1 METDAIFR
9 IYSMTKP
16 ITAVAALLLVDEE
29 KLALDAP
36 VSRYLP
42 ELEDLEVLDPGTRRG
57 ERLMLELRLNA
68 GIPTER
74 LEAWLALEGDDVRR
88 RAIEQ
93 GYRQGLLEEREGC
106 VRLTERGR
114 LLADSLLCQLV

>member
-42 ELEDLEVLDPGTRRG
+42 ELEDLEVLVETPYTKSRSRWS
-57 ERLMLELRLNA
+57 ESPA
-68 GIPTER
+68 P
-74 LEAWLALEGDDVRR
+74 VR
-88 RAIEQ
+88 
-93 GYRQGLLEEREGC
+93 
-106 VRLTERGR
+106 
-114 LLADSLLCQLV
+114 